1 MSLEIRRVVVG
12 ALDTNCWILHARGH
26 RDALVVDPGDE
37 PDRVLAACADLDV
50 RAVVLTHAH
59 WDHVLGAP
67 EVAEALGVPIL
78 ASPAESPVW
87 PHELAHLREHGAWDA
102 GTADLREAPAADR
115 PLWDGRFD
123 PVTDGELLP
132 LGPLTVTVVHTPGH
146 TPGGITPDVAGHL
159 FTGDTLFPGGP
170 GLTGPPLSDFP
181 TVLASVER
189 LLRAPDETVVHPG
202 HGRDTVVADE
212 RPQLPEWRARGW

>member
-1 MSLEIRRVVVG
+1 MSLEIGRVVVG
-12 ALDTNCWILHARGH
+12 ALHTNCWILHARGH

-37 PDRVLAACADLDV
+37 PDRILAACAGLDV

-102 GTADLREAPAADR
+102 GTADIREAPAADR
-115 PLWDGRFD
+115 PLWDGHFD

-146 TPGGITPDVAGHL
+146 TPGGITLDVAGHL

-181 TVLASVER
+181 TVMASVER
-189 LLRAPDETVVHPG
+189 LLHAPGHTVVHPG

-212 RPQLPEWRARGW
+212 RPRLPEWRARGW